1 MSIFNNFP
9 AVGVGGDTSDAT
21 ATAADILQGKT
32 AYGADGKIT
41 GTIPSVE
48 GKQIV
53 PKAAGQIAVAG
64 NVYTTGARII
74 PKEDNFIPANI
85 RKDVSIWGVVGT
97 LDPGSTPTPDPNL
110 IPANV
115 KAGVTID
122 GVTGTFTSDANATA
136 ESMQQGV
143 SAYVKGQRVVGTA
156 PIQAAK
162 TVTPTTTEQ
171 IAVASGSFTSG
182 EVKVEG
188 DANLVAENIKEGVS
202 IFGVMGTLD
211 PGSTPTPDPNLIPAN
226 VKAGVTIDGVTGT
239 FTSDANATAESMQQG
254 VSAYV
259 KGQRVVGTAPIQ
271 AAKTVTPT
279 TTEQIAVASGSF
291 TSGEVKVEGDANLVA
306 ENIKEGVSIF
316 GVTGTLAGG
325 GGSGVTTYSHLDT
338 WQQISM
344 GSSLTIT
351 MDHQPTVI
359 VFYVSN
365 AMTTTAQ
372 STASSVTL
380 NTTGNFV
387 ATSRTDNGPS
397 IPRPTIT
404 STGFTY
410 SYGAG
415 ANCWIKYVAY

>member
-21 ATAADILQGKT
+21 ATPSDILEGKT

-97 LDPGSTPTPDPNL
+97 LDPGSTPAPDPNL

-122 GVTGTFTSDANATA
+122 GVTGTFTNDATITADYILDGFSGYAKGEKITGNIPRKDAATYTPGTADQYINANQYLSGAQTIAGDANLTADNIAQGKEIFGVTGTYTNDADATA
-136 ESMQQGV
+136 ESMQLGV

-171 IAVASGSFTSG
+171 TAVASGSFTSG
-182 EVKVEG
+182 AVKVAG
-188 DANLVAENIKEGVS
+188 DANLIAENIKK
-202 IFGVMGTLD
+202 D
-211 PGSTPTPDPNLIPAN
+211 
-226 VKAGVTIDGVTGT
+226 
-239 FTSDANATAESMQQG
+239 
-254 VSAYV
+254 
-259 KGQRVVGTAPIQ
+259 
-271 AAKTVTPT
+271 
-279 TTEQIAVASGSF
+279 
-291 TSGEVKVEGDANLVA
+291 
-306 ENIKEGVSIF
+306 VSIF
-316 GVTGTLAGG
+316 GVTGTLEGG
-325 GGSGVTTYSHLDT
+325 GGGVTTYSHLDT
-338 WQQISM
+338 WQQIST
-344 GSSLTIT
+344 GNTLTVT

-359 VFYVSN
+359 AFYVSS
-365 AMTTTAQ
+365 AMTATPQT
-372 STASSVTL
+372 TASSVTL
-380 NTTGNFV
+380 NTSRNIV
-387 ATSRTDNGPS
+387 ASSRASDGPS
-397 IPRPTIT
+397 LPQPTIT

-410 SYGAG
+410 SYGQG
-415 ANCWIKYVAY
+415 ANCWVKYVAY

>member
-21 ATAADILQGKT
+21 ATPNDILEGKT

-122 GVTGTFTSDANATA
+122 GVTGTFTNDATITADYILDGFSGYANGEKITGNIPSKDAATYTPGTADQYINAEQYLSGAQKIAGDANLTADNIAQGKEIFGVTGTYTNDANATA
-136 ESMQQGV
+136 ESMQLGV
-143 SAYVKGQRVVGTA
+143 SAYVKGTRVVGTA

-171 IAVASGSFTSG
+171 TAVASGSFTTG
-182 EVKVEG
+182 AVKVAG
-188 DANLVAENIKEGVS
+188 DANLVAENIKDGVS
-202 IFGVMGTLD
+202 IFGVMGTL
-211 PGSTPTPDPNLIPAN
+211 
-226 VKAGVTIDGVTGT
+226 
-239 FTSDANATAESMQQG
+239 
-254 VSAYV
+254 
-259 KGQRVVGTAPIQ
+259 
-271 AAKTVTPT
+271 
-279 TTEQIAVASGSF
+279 
-291 TSGEVKVEGDANLVA
+291 
-306 ENIKEGVSIF
+306 
-316 GVTGTLAGG
+316 AGG
-325 GGSGVTTYSHLDT
+325 GGAVKGKFVQVGDTGTSTPSVLLECDFTPTWALCGGYFSYSGGSSGSQYLANGVLYRSSSKNGPIID
-338 WQQISM
+338 ISM
-344 GSSLTIT
+344 EINGNNIQI
-351 MDHQPTVI
+351 DKGRFIGCVI
-359 VFYVSN
+359 AGNGEPPAFD
-365 AMTTTAQ
+365 TTQ
-372 STASSVTL
+372 LSQ
-380 NTTGNFV
+380 
-387 ATSRTDNGPS
+387 
-397 IPRPTIT
+397 I
-404 STGFTY
+404 
-410 SYGAG
+410 
-415 ANCWIKYVAY
+415 

>member
-9 AVGVGGDTSDAT
+9 AVGQGGDTSDAT

-97 LDPGSTPTPDPNL
+97 LDPGSTPEPDPNL

-122 GVTGTFTSDANATA
+122 GVTGTFTSDATITADYILNGFSGYANGEKITGNIPSKDAAT
-136 ESMQQGV
+136 
-143 SAYVKGQRVVGTA
+143 YTPGTA
-156 PIQAAK
+156 DQYINA
-162 TVTPTTTEQ
+162 EQ
-171 IAVASGSFTSG
+171 YLSGAQKIA
-182 EVKVEG
+182 G
-188 DANLVAENIKEGVS
+188 DANLTAGNIAQGKE
-202 IFGVMGTLD
+202 IF
-211 PGSTPTPDPNLIPAN
+211 
-226 VKAGVTIDGVTGT
+226 GVTGT
-239 FTSDANATAESMQQG
+239 FTSDANATAESMQLG

-259 KGQRVVGTAPIQ
+259 NGTRVVGTAPIQ
-271 AAKTVTPT
+271 EGKTVTPT
-279 TTEQIAVASGSF
+279 TTEQTAVASGSF
-291 TSGEVKVEGDANLVA
+291 TSGAVKVAGDANLVA

-325 GGSGVTTYSHLDT
+325 GGGYVASSVNATTTFSYNIGFVPTSWIAFCQYTTSGGSGGTTWKAYDNGAVVTQAQGVLANWNLSGTT
-338 WQQISM
+338 
-344 GSSLTIT
+344 LTIT
-351 MDHQPTVI
+351 GQGSIAPSSI
-359 VFYVSN
+359 SN
-365 AMTTTAQ
+365 LMIMAQ
-372 STASSVTL
+372 
-380 NTTGNFV
+380 
-387 ATSRTDNGPS
+387 
-397 IPRPTIT
+397 
-404 STGFTY
+404 
-410 SYGAG
+410 
-415 ANCWIKYVAY
+415 

>member
-9 AVGVGGDTSDAT
+9 AVGAGGDTSDAT

-74 PKEDNFIPANI
+74 PKEDNFIPTNI

-97 LDPGSTPTPDPNL
+97 LDPGSTPAPDPNL

-122 GVTGTFTSDANATA
+122 GVTGTFTSDATITADYILDGFSGYANGEKITGNIPSKDAATYTPGTSDQFINAEQYLSGAQKIAGDANLTAGNIAQGKEIFGVTGTYTNDANATA
-136 ESMQQGV
+136 ESMQLGV

-171 IAVASGSFTSG
+171 TAVASGSFTSG
-182 EVKVEG
+182 AVKV
-188 DANLVAENIKEGVS
+188 A
-202 IFGVMGTLD
+202 
-211 PGSTPTPDPNLIPAN
+211 
-226 VKAGVTIDGVTGT
+226 
-239 FTSDANATAESMQQG
+239 
-254 VSAYV
+254 
-259 KGQRVVGTAPIQ
+259 
-271 AAKTVTPT
+271 
-279 TTEQIAVASGSF
+279 
-291 TSGEVKVEGDANLVA
+291 GDANLVA

-325 GGSGVTTYSHLDT
+325 GGGVTTYSHLDT
-338 WQQISM
+338 WQQISL
-344 GSSLTIT
+344 GDTLTVR

-359 VFYVSN
+359 AIFVSSE
-365 AMTTTAQ
+365 MIPTQQ

-380 NTTGNFV
+380 NTSRNIV
-387 ATSRTDNGPS
+387 AISRGSDGPS
-397 IPRPTIT
+397 VPQPTIT

-410 SYGAG
+410 SYGQRV
-415 ANCWIKYVAY
+415 NCWIKYVAY

>member
-9 AVGVGGDTSDAT
+9 AVGAGGDTSDAT

-53 PKAAGQIAVAG
+53 PKAAGQVAVAG

-122 GVTGTFTSDANATA
+122 GVTGTFTSDATITADYILNGFSGYANGEKITGNIPSKDAATYTPGTADQYINAEQYLSGAQKIAGDANLTADNIAQGKEIFGVTGTFTSDANATA
-136 ESMQQGV
+136 ESMQLGV

-162 TVTPTTTEQ
+162 TVTPSATEQ
-171 IAVASGSFTSG
+171 TAVASGSFTSG
-182 EVKVEG
+182 DVKVAG

-202 IFGVMGTLD
+202 IFGVAGTL
-211 PGSTPTPDPNLIPAN
+211 T
-226 VKAGVTIDGVTGT
+226 
-239 FTSDANATAESMQQG
+239 
-254 VSAYV
+254 
-259 KGQRVVGTAPIQ
+259 
-271 AAKTVTPT
+271 
-279 TTEQIAVASGSF
+279 
-291 TSGEVKVEGDANLVA
+291 
-306 ENIKEGVSIF
+306 
-316 GVTGTLAGG
+316 GG
-325 GGSGVTTYSHLDT
+325 GGGVTTYSRLDT

-344 GSSLTIT
+344 GNTLTVT
-351 MDHQPTVI
+351 MDHRPTVI

-365 AMTTTAQ
+365 EMLPTSL

-380 NTTGNFV
+380 NTTGKLV
-387 ATSRTDNGPS
+387 AYSRNDNAPS
-397 IPRPTIT
+397 IPEPTIT
-404 STGFTY
+404 SIGFTY
-410 SYGAG
+410 SYTGRG
-415 ANCWIKYVAY
+415 NCWVKYVAY

>member
-9 AVGVGGDTSDAT
+9 AVGAGGDTSDAT
-21 ATAADILQGKT
+21 ATPADILEGKT

-97 LDPGSTPTPDPNL
+97 LDPGGTPAPDPNL

-122 GVTGTFTSDANATA
+122 GVTGTFTNDATITADYILDGFSGYANGEKITGNIPSKDAAT
-136 ESMQQGV
+136 
-143 SAYVKGQRVVGTA
+143 YTPGTA
-156 PIQAAK
+156 DQYINA
-162 TVTPTTTEQ
+162 EQ
-171 IAVASGSFTSG
+171 YLSGAQKIA
-182 EVKVEG
+182 G
-188 DANLVAENIKEGVS
+188 DANLTANNIAQGKE
-202 IFGVMGTLD
+202 IF
-211 PGSTPTPDPNLIPAN
+211 
-226 VKAGVTIDGVTGT
+226 GVTGT
-239 FTSDANATAESMQQG
+239 FTSDANATAESMQLG

-259 KGQRVVGTAPIQ
+259 NGTRVVGTAPIQ
-271 AAKTVTPT
+271 EGKTVTPT
-279 TTEQIAVASGSF
+279 TTEQTAVASGSF
-291 TSGEVKVEGDANLVA
+291 TSGAVKVAGDANLVA

-325 GGSGVTTYSHLDT
+325 GGGVTTYSHLDT
-338 WQQISM
+338 WKQIST
-344 GSSLTIT
+344 GNTLTVT

-359 VFYVSN
+359 AFFVSSE
-365 AMTTTAQ
+365 MTPTPQT
-372 STASSVTL
+372 TASSVTL
-380 NTTGNFV
+380 NTTRNIV
-387 ATSRTDNGPS
+387 ADSRAENGPS
-397 IPRPTIT
+397 IPAPTIT

-410 SYGAG
+410 RYGQG
-415 ANCWIKYVAY
+415 ANCWVKYVAY

>member
-9 AVGVGGDTSDAT
+9 AVGAGGDTSDAT
-21 ATAADILQGKT
+21 ATPNDILEGKT

-122 GVTGTFTSDANATA
+122 GVTGTFTSDATITADYILDGFSGYAQGEKITGNIPSKDAAT
-136 ESMQQGV
+136 
-143 SAYVKGQRVVGTA
+143 YTPGTA
-156 PIQAAK
+156 DQYINA
-162 TVTPTTTEQ
+162 EQ
-171 IAVASGSFTSG
+171 YLSGAQKIA
-182 EVKVEG
+182 G
-188 DANLVAENIKEGVS
+188 DANLTAGNIAQGKE
-202 IFGVMGTLD
+202 IF
-211 PGSTPTPDPNLIPAN
+211 
-226 VKAGVTIDGVTGT
+226 GVTGT
-239 FTSDANATAESMQQG
+239 FTSDANATAESMQLG

-259 KGQRVVGTAPIQ
+259 NGTRVVGTAPIQ
-271 AAKTVTPT
+271 EAKTVTPT
-279 TTEQIAVASGSF
+279 TTEQTAVASGSF
-291 TSGEVKVEGDANLVA
+291 TTGAVKVAGDANLVA

-325 GGSGVTTYSHLDT
+325 GGGVTTYSHLDT
-338 WQQISM
+338 WKQISV
-344 GSSLTIT
+344 GQTLTVT

-359 VFYVSN
+359 AFYVSST
-365 AMTTTAQ
+365 MIPTPQT
-372 STASSVTL
+372 TASSVTL
-380 NTTGNFV
+380 NTTRNIV
-387 ATSRTDNGPS
+387 ADSRASDGPS
-397 IPRPTIT
+397 VPAPTIT

-410 SYGAG
+410 KYGQG
-415 ANCWIKYVAY
+415 ANCWVKYVAY